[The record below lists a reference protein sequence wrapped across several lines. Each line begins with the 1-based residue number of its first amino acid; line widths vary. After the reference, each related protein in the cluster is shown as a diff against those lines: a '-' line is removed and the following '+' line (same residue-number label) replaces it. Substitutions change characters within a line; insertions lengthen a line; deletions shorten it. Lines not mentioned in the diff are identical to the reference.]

1 MTHFAR
7 HFGAA
12 LICAFLWL
20 SVSGAQAGEP
30 DCRVIFEAIPSKDAG
45 PIIGAEVSHKLA
57 TKNFASWRGFTQ
69 RQAIAVALF
78 LNTNFEEVATFGEP
92 IEGFGGF
99 EGKSS
104 PNAFIIPTV
113 IDQNPCAHLRMPRD
127 MIFHG
132 WSMRLFQ
139 AWQHSATMS
148 S

>member
-104 PNAFIIPTV
+104 PNAFITV
-113 IDQNPCAHLRMPRD
+113 DFGEELQGDALGMAISEITAAVGFHAVLR
-127 MIFHG
+127 
-132 WSMRLFQ
+132 RL
-139 AWQHSATMS
+139 AAR
-148 S
+148 